1 MSVEVSLHFVFSR
14 CIIVGETQVRAEGK
28 DKLAIVKE
36 DLKRGFFFYLDSW
49 VLCPSVCLCMDDVI
63 WNKLCLN

>member
-1 MSVEVSLHFVFSR
+1 MSVEESLHFVFFR

-36 DLKRGFFFYLDSW
+36 DLKRGFFFYLDFW
-49 VLCPSVCLCMDDVI
+49 VLCPSVFVWMM
-63 WNKLCLN
+63 